1 MTSLP
6 EIRAETR
13 RGTADDGS
21 ELELRVDPLALQA
34 LAAAREAGGS
44 PGSYGAL
51 PQPDELPLMVVVIE
65 TRLDMFERRLDLV
78 EDELERRRIGS
89 DA

>member
-21 ELELRVDPLALQA
+21 PIELRVDPLSLEA

-44 PGSYGAL
+44 PASYGAL
-51 PQPDELPLMVVVIE
+51 PAIDELPLRVVVIE
-65 TRLDMFERRLDLV
+65 TRLEILV
-78 EDELERRRIGS
+78 AEIARWRRIGS